1 MFAKFNFI
9 PSNAFY
15 NNELN
20 PCLTLGNQMYSEHQK
35 EVQDCLSEYITE
47 EGIINGSALK
57 EHWFSISQK
66 DIFISHSHK
75 DIHKVKAFAGWLKLN
90 FGLEAFIDSC
100 SWGYCDELLNKIDKK
115 YCYKPKTKTYDYN
128 LRNYTTLIH
137 PESDMKDIYDIFYKL
152 YEQYLGRE
160 LQASEKVVLS
170 SAVKIMIWKVYG
182 KTFHLICQYRYS
194 YTSRVT
200 ERRKLY
206 NQGKI
211 EEANTLKARY
221 LVGCHDLPDKNL
233 KPYPL
238 ISSNVNA
245 KDVDYDLI
253 VYDTYDYLDKLIG
266 FKLSD
271 IFYAMFHQF
280 YEKTNDENAL
290 KLAKYF
296 KYGTDKEREIWMLR
310 YGLTFEDIEWAD
322 QCIDSIDESEIR
334 FNDKVLE
341 LDDLQK
347 RAIEQYL
354 HTEEE
359 NES

>member
-1 MFAKFNFI
+1 M
-9 PSNAFY
+9 
-15 NNELN
+15 NELN
-20 PCLTLGNQMYSEHQK
+20 VERLGKALSVKNLIGRAGRSTTDKKFDYGSVVIRNNAITPFRQVINKLEPLSSVSRLDIDDDSLDEKYKEFKEAINNDEYSDEYNLTNTDIEKLKTDDVAAMIPTLL
-35 EVQDCLSEYITE
+35 DMMFE
-47 EGIINGSALK
+47 EG
-57 EHWFSISQK
+57 
-66 DIFISHSHK
+66 
-75 DIHKVKAFAGWLKLN
+75 
-90 FGLEAFIDSC
+90 
-100 SWGYCDELLNKIDKK
+100 
-115 YCYKPKTKTYDYN
+115 
-128 LRNYTTLIH
+128 TLIH
-137 PESDMKDIYDIFYKL
+137 PEADMKDIYDIFYKL

-160 LQASEKVVLS
+160 LQAPEKMVLS

-194 YTSRVT
+194 YTSRVA

-206 NQGKI
+206 RQGKI

-238 ISSNVNA
+238 ISSNISA

-310 YGLTFEDIEWAD
+310 YGLSFEEIEWAAE
-322 QCIDSIDESEIR
+322 CIDAIDETEIV
-334 FNDKVLE
+334 FNDKILE
-341 LDDLQK
+341 LDGSKLK
-347 RAIEQYL
+347 IIEQFI
-354 HTEEE
+354 H
-359 NES
+359 S

>member
-1 MFAKFNFI
+1 M
-9 PSNAFY
+9 
-15 NNELN
+15 
-20 PCLTLGNQMYSEHQK
+20 
-35 EVQDCLSEYITE
+35 
-47 EGIINGSALK
+47 
-57 EHWFSISQK
+57 
-66 DIFISHSHK
+66 
-75 DIHKVKAFAGWLKLN
+75 
-90 FGLEAFIDSC
+90 
-100 SWGYCDELLNKIDKK
+100 
-115 YCYKPKTKTYDYN
+115 
-128 LRNYTTLIH
+128 
-137 PESDMKDIYDIFYKL
+137 
-152 YEQYLGRE
+152 
-160 LQASEKVVLS
+160 
-170 SAVKIMIWKVYG
+170 
-182 KTFHLICQYRYS
+182 
-194 YTSRVT
+194 
-200 ERRKLY
+200 
-206 NQGKI
+206 
-211 EEANTLKARY
+211 
-221 LVGCHDLPDKNL
+221 
-233 KPYPL
+233 
-238 ISSNVNA
+238 
-245 KDVDYDLI
+245 I